1 MVIHISE
8 PIKKEKNFIAKITNE
23 SNKQIRIKVSD
34 AVFMSLTSLTGG
46 GRTMRIYVNDLDTIN
61 NVSSIDDQSRK
72 ITIEKNQE
80 WFNNNL
86 TCETIDKL
94 FRNSMNRTNNTMLVL
109 ISDTNEPSIY
119 INGVQDSEFDINT
132 LTTNTSLTL
141 SLEAQGLLIYP
152 KKFGIRWIVRSIY
165 ITNNNIDE
173 LDENEYID
181 KESIEESWK
190 YDISEIESN
199 IAKDI
204 LVLESRIT
212 NLNNIKTYI
221 NNCYETAIK
230 EKSINPIWTNS
241 FNCITKKYMLYLN
254 GSV

>member
-8 PIKKEKNFIAKITNE
+8 PIKKEKNFLAKITNE
-23 SNKQIRIKVSD
+23 NNKQIRIKVSD
-34 AVFMSLTSLTGG
+34 AVFMSLTSLNGG

-61 NVSSIDDQSRK
+61 HVSSIDDQARK
-72 ITIEKNQE
+72 ITIQKNQE

-86 TCETIDKL
+86 TSEMIDQL
-94 FRNSMNRTNNTMLVL
+94 FRNSMNKINNTMLVL
-109 ISDTNEPSIY
+109 ISDTNEPTIF
-119 INGVQDSEFDINT
+119 INGVQDSDFDIST
-132 LTTNTSLTL
+132 ITIKTSLTI

-165 ITNNNIDE
+165 ITNNNID
-173 LDENEYID
+173 DPNENEFID
-181 KESIEESWK
+181 KESIEDSWK
-190 YDISEIESN
+190 NDISEIETK
-199 IAKDI
+199 IAEDI

-212 NLNNIKTYI
+212 NLNSVKTYI
-221 NNCYETAIK
+221 NDCYETAIK
-230 EKSINPIWTNS
+230 EKTINPIWTNS

>member
-34 AVFMSLTSLTGG
+34 AVFMSLTALAGG
-46 GRTMRIYVNDLDTIN
+46 GRTIRIYVNDLETIN
-61 NVSSIDDQSRK
+61 NVSNIDDQARK
-72 ITIEKNQE
+72 ITIQKNQE

-86 TCETIDKL
+86 TSETIDQL
-94 FRNSMNRTNNTMLVL
+94 FRNSMNKTNNTMLVL
-109 ISDTNEPSIY
+109 ISDTNEPTIY
-119 INGVQDSEFDINT
+119 INGIQDNEFDINT
-132 LTTNTSLTL
+132 LTSKTSFSL

-173 LDENEYID
+173 LNENEFVD

-190 YDISEIESN
+190 CDISEIESK
-199 IAKDI
+199 IAEDI
-204 LVLESRIT
+204 SVLESRIT
-212 NLNNIKTYI
+212 NLNSLKTYI
-221 NNCYETAIK
+221 NDCYDTAIK
-230 EKSINPIWTNS
+230 EKTINPIWTNS
-241 FNCITKKYMLYLN
+241 LNCITKKYMLYLN